1 MEPFLLAPCNVR
13 SWQPKD
19 RQRVASLINQVLAEH
34 GLGWDPIEADIDVI
48 EVEKYYEQGQFWVL
62 ERADSLVGTG
72 AYYARS
78 PKIVEIRKMYFVPS
92 IRGIGLGSRLL
103 KALEQDAYQ
112 RGYEEAWIETST
124 LLPRAIMLYESAGY
138 ERVLESPEVA
148 RCDRVYRKKLRPKTA
163 L

>member
-1 MEPFLLAPCNVR
+1 MKPFLLGPCRVR
-13 SWQPKD
+13 PWQPKD
-19 RQRVASLINQVLAEH
+19 RQRVATLINQVLTEH
-34 GLGWDPIEADIDVI
+34 GLGWDPLEADLDVI
-48 EVEKYYEQGQFWVL
+48 EVEKYYQQGQFWIL
-62 ERADSLVGTG
+62 EHADSLVGTG

-92 IRGIGLGSRLL
+92 IRGLGLGSLL
-103 KALEQDAYQ
+103 LEALEQAACQ

-124 LLPRAIMLYESAGY
+124 LLTRAIMLYEGAGY

-148 RCDRVYRKKLRPKTA
+148 RCDRVYRKKLMIKTA

>member
-1 MEPFLLAPCNVR
+1 MKPFLLGPCSVR
-13 SWQPKD
+13 PWQPKD
-19 RQRVASLINQVLAEH
+19 RQQVASLIHKVLTEH
-34 GLGWDPIEADIDVI
+34 GLGWDAIEADIDVI
-48 EVEKYYEQGQFWVL
+48 EVEKYYEQGQFWIL
-62 ERADSLVGTG
+62 ERAEHMVGTG

-92 IRGIGLGSRLL
+92 IRGLGLGSRLL

-112 RGYEEAWIETST
+112 RGYKEAWIETST
-124 LLPRAIMLYESAGY
+124 LLTRAIRLYEGAGY

-148 RCDRVYRKKLRPKTA
+148 RCDRVYRKKLRPKAA